1 MAKVNATRMELLKL
15 KKRVK
20 LAKRGHKL
28 LKDKRDE
35 LMKQFLSL
43 IHKNRELREEIE
55 EEIQGMY
62 TNFLAARSLM
72 SPHMLEE
79 ALMISKTTL
88 QVDISTSLIMSVQVP
103 KIEMITDGETEGS
116 ILSYGFYDVPSELDQ
131 SLDALTELMPKLM
144 KLAEME
150 KSLELLAMEIEK
162 TRRRVNALEYVLIP
176 ELESTANFIEM
187 KLDEME
193 RSALTTLM
201 SIMGKLREREV

>member
-62 TNFLAARSLM
+62 STFLAARSLM
-72 SPHMLEE
+72 SPNMLEE
-79 ALMISKTTL
+79 ALMVSKTTL

-103 KIEMITDGETEGS
+103 KIEMVAGEES
-116 ILSYGFYDVPSELDQ
+116 ESNILSYGFFDIPSELDQ
-131 SLDALTELMPKLM
+131 SLDALTELLPKLM

-193 RSALTTLM
+193 RSSLTTLM
-201 SIMGKLREREV
+201 SIMGRLREREV

>member
-43 IHKNRELREEIE
+43 IHQNRELREKIE
-55 EEIQGMY
+55 KDIAVVYQ
-62 TNFLAARSLM
+62 NFMVARALM
-72 SPHMLEE
+72 SPEALEE
-79 ALMISKTTL
+79 ALMLPKTQLT
-88 QVDISTSLIMSVQVP
+88 VDISTSLIMSVQVP
-103 KIEMITDGETEGS
+103 KIEVEQEGEGF
-116 ILSYGFYDVPSELDQ
+116 ISYGMYGTPFALDQ
-131 SLDALTELMPKLM
+131 SLEALSALLPNLIR
-144 KLAEME
+144 LAEME
-150 KSLELLAMEIEK
+150 KSLELLAQEIER

-176 ELESTANFIEM
+176 ELETTTRFIEM

-201 SIMGKLREREV
+201 SILGKIREG

>member
-15 KKRVK
+15 RKRVK

-55 EEIQGMY
+55 QEIALVY
-62 TNFLAARSLM
+62 DTFLAARSLM
-72 SPHMLEE
+72 SPESLQE
-79 ALMISKTTL
+79 ALMMPKSTL
-88 QVDISTSLIMSVQVP
+88 KVDISTTLIMSVLVP
-103 KIEMITDGETEGS
+103 KITMKQEGEGY
-116 ILSYGFYDVPSELDQ
+116 LSYGLYEIPSELDQ
-131 SLDALTELMPKLM
+131 SLDALSSLLPKLIT
-144 KLAEME
+144 LAEME
-150 KSLELLAMEIEK
+150 KSLELLALEIEK

-176 ELESTANFIEM
+176 ELESTATFIEM

-193 RSALTTLM
+193 RSSLATLM
-201 SIMGKLREREV
+201 SIMSKLRE

>member
-43 IHKNRELREEIE
+43 IHRNRELREEIE
-55 EEIQGMY
+55 AEIATAYSQ
-62 TNFLAARSLM
+62 FLAARSLM
-72 SPHMLEE
+72 SPEMLEE
-79 ALMISKTTL
+79 ALMLPKTQL
-88 QVDISTSLIMSVQVP
+88 QVDISTTLIMSVQVP
-103 KIEMITDGETEGS
+103 KIEMTQTGDGF
-116 ILSYGFYDVPSELDQ
+116 LSYGFYEVPSELDQ
-131 SLDALTELMPKLM
+131 SLEALSKLMPKLVQ
-144 KLAEME
+144 LAEME

-176 ELESTANFIEM
+176 ELETTARFIEM

-201 SIMGKLREREV
+201 SIMGKLRE

>member
-15 KKRVK
+15 RKRVK

-55 EEIQGMY
+55 REIVAVYQ
-62 TNFLAARSLM
+62 NFMAARALM
-72 SPHMLEE
+72 SPEMLEE
-79 ALMISKTTL
+79 ALMLPKTTL
-88 QVDISTSLIMSVQVP
+88 KVDISTSLIMSVQVP
-103 KIEMITDGETEGS
+103 KIEVEQQGDGF
-116 ILSYGFYDVPSELDQ
+116 ISYGLYEIPSALDQ
-131 SLDALTELMPKLM
+131 SLEALSVLMPKLIR
-144 KLAEME
+144 LAEME
-150 KSLELLAMEIEK
+150 KSLELLALEIEK

-176 ELESTANFIEM
+176 ELETTARFIEM

-193 RSALTTLM
+193 RSSLTTLM
-201 SIMGKLREREV
+201 SIMGKLREK

>member
-15 KKRVK
+15 RKRVK

-55 EEIQGMY
+55 REIVTVYQ
-62 TNFLAARSLM
+62 NFMAARALM
-72 SPHMLEE
+72 SPEMLEE
-79 ALMISKTTL
+79 ALMLPKTTL
-88 QVDISTSLIMSVQVP
+88 KVDISTSLIMSVQVP
-103 KIEMITDGETEGS
+103 KIEVEQQGDGF
-116 ILSYGFYDVPSELDQ
+116 ISYGLYEIPSALDQ
-131 SLDALTELMPKLM
+131 SLEALSILMPKLIR
-144 KLAEME
+144 LAEME
-150 KSLELLAMEIEK
+150 KSLELLALEIEK

-176 ELESTANFIEM
+176 ELETTARFIEM

-201 SIMGKLREREV
+201 SIMGKLREK

>member
-43 IHKNRELREEIE
+43 IHRNRELREEIE
-55 EEIQGMY
+55 REIAVVYQ
-62 TNFLAARSLM
+62 NFLAARSLM
-72 SPHMLEE
+72 LPEMLEE
-79 ALMISKTTL
+79 ALMLPKTRMK
-88 QVDISTSLIMSVQVP
+88 VDITTELIMSVQVP
-103 KIEMITDGETEGS
+103 KITTSRGGDG
-116 ILSYGFYDVPSELDQ
+116 IISYGFYEVPSELDQ
-131 SLDALTELMPKLM
+131 SLQDLDNLMPKLLQ
-144 KLAEME
+144 LAEME
-150 KSLELLAMEIEK
+150 KSLELLATEIEK

-176 ELESTANFIEM
+176 ELENTARFIEM

-201 SIMGKLREREV
+201 SIMGKLRER

>member
-15 KKRVK
+15 RKRVK

-55 EEIQGMY
+55 REIVTVYQ
-62 TNFLAARSLM
+62 NFMAARALM
-72 SPHMLEE
+72 SPEMLEE
-79 ALMISKTTL
+79 ALMLPKTTL
-88 QVDISTSLIMSVQVP
+88 KVDISTSLIMSVQVP
-103 KIEMITDGETEGS
+103 KIEVEQQGDGF
-116 ILSYGFYDVPSELDQ
+116 ISYGLYEIPSALDQ
-131 SLDALTELMPKLM
+131 SLEALSVLMPKLIR
-144 KLAEME
+144 LAEME
-150 KSLELLAMEIEK
+150 KSLELLALEIEK

-176 ELESTANFIEM
+176 ELETTARFIEM

-193 RSALTTLM
+193 RSSLTTLM
-201 SIMGKLREREV
+201 SIMGKLREK

>member
-20 LAKRGHKL
+20 LARRGHKL

-43 IHKNRELREEIE
+43 IHRNRELREEIE
-55 EEIQGMY
+55 REIAVVYQQ
-62 TNFLAARSLM
+62 FLAARSLM
-72 SPHMLEE
+72 SPEMLEE
-79 ALMISKTTL
+79 ALMLPKTKL
-88 QVDISTSLIMSVQVP
+88 QVDISTKLIMSVLVP
-103 KIEMITDGETEGS
+103 DIEMSQEGNGF
-116 ILSYGFYDVPSELDQ
+116 LSYGFYDVPSELDQ
-131 SLDALTELMPKLM
+131 SLEALSTLMPKLIQ
-144 KLAEME
+144 LAEME

-176 ELESTANFIEM
+176 ELESTAKFIEM

-201 SIMGKLREREV
+201 SIMGKLRE

>member
-15 KKRVK
+15 RKRVK

-55 EEIQGMY
+55 REIVTVYQ
-62 TNFLAARSLM
+62 NFMAARALM
-72 SPHMLEE
+72 SPEMLEE
-79 ALMISKTTL
+79 ALMLPKTTL
-88 QVDISTSLIMSVQVP
+88 KVDISTSLIMSVQVP
-103 KIEMITDGETEGS
+103 KIEVEQQGDGF
-116 ILSYGFYDVPSELDQ
+116 ISYGLYEIPSALDQ
-131 SLDALTELMPKLM
+131 SLEALSALMPKLIR
-144 KLAEME
+144 LAEME
-150 KSLELLAMEIEK
+150 KSLELLALEIEK

-176 ELESTANFIEM
+176 ELETTARFIEM

-193 RSALTTLM
+193 RSSLTTLM
-201 SIMGKLREREV
+201 SIMGKLREK

>member
-43 IHKNRELREEIE
+43 IHKNRELREKIE
-55 EEIQGMY
+55 KDIAVVYE
-62 TNFLAARSLM
+62 NFMAARALM
-72 SPHMLEE
+72 SPEVLEE
-79 ALMISKTTL
+79 ALMLPKTRL
-88 QVDISTSLIMSVQVP
+88 KVDISTALIMSVQVP
-103 KIEMITDGETEGS
+103 KIDMEQEGEGF
-116 ILSYGFYDVPSELDQ
+116 ISYGMYSTPSELDQ
-131 SLDALTELMPKLM
+131 SLEALSALMPNLIR
-144 KLAEME
+144 LAEME
-150 KSLELLAMEIEK
+150 KSLELLAQEIER

-176 ELESTANFIEM
+176 ELETDSRFIEM

-201 SIMGKLREREV
+201 SIMGKLREE

>member
-43 IHKNRELREEIE
+43 IHRNRELREEIE
-55 EEIQGMY
+55 REIAVVYRTFMS
-62 TNFLAARSLM
+62 ARSLM
-72 SPHMLEE
+72 SPEMLEE
-79 ALMISKTTL
+79 ALMLPKARL
-88 QVDISTSLIMSVQVP
+88 HVDVGTRLIMSVQVP
-103 KIEMITDGETEGS
+103 QIVVSQKGEG
-116 ILSYGFYDVPSELDQ
+116 ILSYGLYNVPSELDE
-131 SLDALTELMPKLM
+131 SLEALQDLMPKLIQ
-144 KLAEME
+144 LAEME
-150 KSLELLAMEIEK
+150 KSLELLAAEIEK

-176 ELESTANFIEM
+176 ELESTARFIEM

-201 SIMGKLREREV
+201 SITGKLRE

>member
-15 KKRVK
+15 RKRVK

-55 EEIQGMY
+55 EEMDIMY
-62 TNFLAARSLM
+62 QTFMAARSLM
-72 SPHMLEE
+72 SSEMLEE
-79 ALMISKTTL
+79 ALMIPKSRLK
-88 QVDISTSLIMSVQVP
+88 VDIDTKLIMSVQVP
-103 KIEMITDGETEGS
+103 KIEMSREGEG
-116 ILSYGFYDVPSELDQ
+116 IFSYGLYDVPSELDQ
-131 SLDALTELMPKLM
+131 ALEALQKLMPKLM
-144 KLAEME
+144 QLAEME

-176 ELESTANFIEM
+176 ELEETAKFIEM
-187 KLDEME
+187 KLEEME
-193 RSALTTLM
+193 RSSLATLM
-201 SIMGKLREREV
+201 SIMGKLREK

>member
-55 EEIQGMY
+55 EEIAVVYQ
-62 TNFLAARSLM
+62 NFMAARALM
-72 SPHMLEE
+72 SPEMLEE
-79 ALMISKTTL
+79 ALMLPKTRL
-88 QVDISTSLIMSVQVP
+88 KVDISTALIMSVQVP
-103 KIEMITDGETEGS
+103 KIAMEQEGDGF
-116 ILSYGFYDVPSELDQ
+116 ISYGLYEVPSALDQ
-131 SLDALTELMPKLM
+131 SLEALSALMPKLIQ
-144 KLAEME
+144 LAEME
-150 KSLELLAMEIEK
+150 KSLELLALDIEK

-176 ELESTANFIEM
+176 ELETTARFIEM

-201 SIMGKLREREV
+201 SIMGKIRE

>member
-43 IHKNRELREEIE
+43 IHRNRELREEIE
-55 EEIQGMY
+55 REIAVVYQ
-62 TNFLAARSLM
+62 NFLAARSLM
-72 SPHMLEE
+72 LPEMLEE
-79 ALMISKTTL
+79 ALMLPKARMK
-88 QVDISTSLIMSVQVP
+88 VDITTELIMSVQVP
-103 KIEMITDGETEGS
+103 KITLSRGGDG
-116 ILSYGFYDVPSELDQ
+116 IISYGFYEVPSELDQ
-131 SLDALTELMPKLM
+131 SLQDLDNLMPKLLQ
-144 KLAEME
+144 LAEME
-150 KSLELLAMEIEK
+150 KSLELLATEIEK

-176 ELESTANFIEM
+176 ELENTARFIEM

-201 SIMGKLREREV
+201 SIMGKLRER

>member
-35 LMKQFLSL
+35 LMKQFLAL
-43 IHKNRELREEIE
+43 IHRNRELREEIE
-55 EEIQGMY
+55 REIAVVYQQ
-62 TNFLAARSLM
+62 FLAARSLM
-72 SPHMLEE
+72 SPEMLEE
-79 ALMISKTTL
+79 ALMLPKTQL
-88 QVDISTSLIMSVQVP
+88 QVDISTKLIMSVLVP
-103 KIEMITDGETEGS
+103 DIEMSQKGDGF
-116 ILSYGFYDVPSELDQ
+116 LSYGFYDIPSELDQ
-131 SLDALTELMPKLM
+131 SLEALSALMPKLIQ
-144 KLAEME
+144 LAEME

-176 ELESTANFIEM
+176 ELESTAKFIEM

-201 SIMGKLREREV
+201 SIMGKLRE

>member
-43 IHKNRELREEIE
+43 IHRNRELREDIEREIAVVYRTF
-55 EEIQGMY
+55 MS
-62 TNFLAARSLM
+62 ARSLM
-72 SPHMLEE
+72 SPEMLEE
-79 ALMISKTTL
+79 ALMLPKARLNVEIGTR
-88 QVDISTSLIMSVQVP
+88 LIMSVQVP
-103 KIEMITDGETEGS
+103 QIAMSQEGEG
-116 ILSYGFYDVPSELDQ
+116 ILSYGLYNVPSELDE
-131 SLDALTELMPKLM
+131 SLDALQTLMPKLIQ
-144 KLAEME
+144 LAEME
-150 KSLELLAMEIEK
+150 KSLELLAAEIEK

-176 ELESTANFIEM
+176 ELESTAGFIEM

-201 SIMGKLREREV
+201 SITGKLRE

>member
-43 IHKNRELREEIE
+43 IHRNRELREEIE
-55 EEIQGMY
+55 REIAVVYQ
-62 TNFLAARSLM
+62 NFLAARSLM
-72 SPHMLEE
+72 LPEMLEE
-79 ALMISKTTL
+79 ALMLPKARMK
-88 QVDISTSLIMSVQVP
+88 VDITTELIMSVQVP
-103 KIEMITDGETEGS
+103 KITLSRAGDS
-116 ILSYGFYDVPSELDQ
+116 IISYGFYEVPSDLDQ
-131 SLDALTELMPKLM
+131 SLQALDNLMPKLLQ
-144 KLAEME
+144 LAEME
-150 KSLELLAMEIEK
+150 KSLELLATEIEK

-176 ELESTANFIEM
+176 ELENTARFIEM

-201 SIMGKLREREV
+201 SIMGKLRER

>member
-20 LAKRGHKL
+20 LARRGHKL

-43 IHKNRELREEIE
+43 IHRNRELREEIE
-55 EEIQGMY
+55 REIAVVYRTFMS
-62 TNFLAARSLM
+62 ARSLM
-72 SPHMLEE
+72 PPEMLEE
-79 ALMISKTTL
+79 ALMLPKVRL
-88 QVDISTSLIMSVQVP
+88 NVDIGTKLIMSVQVP
-103 KIEMITDGETEGS
+103 QILMSQEGEG
-116 ILSYGFYDVPSELDQ
+116 ILCYGLYDVPSELDE
-131 SLDALTELMPKLM
+131 SLYALQNLMPKLIQ
-144 KLAEME
+144 LAEME
-150 KSLELLAMEIEK
+150 KSLELLAAEIEK

-176 ELESTANFIEM
+176 ELEGSARFIEM

-201 SIMGKLREREV
+201 SIMGKLRE

>member
-43 IHKNRELREEIE
+43 IHRNRELREEIE
-55 EEIQGMY
+55 REIAVVYQQ
-62 TNFLAARSLM
+62 FLAARSLM
-72 SPHMLEE
+72 SPEMLEE
-79 ALMISKTTL
+79 ALMLPKTQL
-88 QVDISTSLIMSVQVP
+88 QVNISTKLIMSVLVP
-103 KIEMITDGETEGS
+103 DIEMSQEGDGF
-116 ILSYGFYDVPSELDQ
+116 LSYGFYDVPSELDQ
-131 SLDALTELMPKLM
+131 SLEALSALMPKLIQ
-144 KLAEME
+144 LAEME

-176 ELESTANFIEM
+176 ELESTAKFIEM

-201 SIMGKLREREV
+201 SIMGKLRE

>member
-43 IHKNRELREEIE
+43 IHRNRELREEIE
-55 EEIQGMY
+55 REIAVVYQQ
-62 TNFLAARSLM
+62 FLAARSLM
-72 SPHMLEE
+72 SPEMLEE
-79 ALMISKTTL
+79 ALMLPKTQL
-88 QVDISTSLIMSVQVP
+88 HVDISTKLIMSVLVP
-103 KIEMITDGETEGS
+103 DIEMSQEGDGF
-116 ILSYGFYDVPSELDQ
+116 LSYGFYDVPSELDQ
-131 SLDALTELMPKLM
+131 SLEALSALMPKLIQ
-144 KLAEME
+144 LAEME

-176 ELESTANFIEM
+176 ELESTAKFIEM

-201 SIMGKLREREV
+201 SIMGKLRE